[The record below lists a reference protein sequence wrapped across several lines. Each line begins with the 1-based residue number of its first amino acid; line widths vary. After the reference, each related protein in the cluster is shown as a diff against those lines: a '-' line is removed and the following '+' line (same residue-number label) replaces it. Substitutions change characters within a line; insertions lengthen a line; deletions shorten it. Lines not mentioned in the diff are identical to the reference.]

1 MGEARVGHQEGRE
14 RACLLVADVVGGKI
28 EVGEARDLGE
38 ERGVMISSGEYDGRI
53 HVNIV
58 PDVCVVAEVE
68 EREVLA
74 LPLLEYQRES
84 GQVDL
89 TVVEVEVGEAW
100 QDTSLA
106 KGKYVAINVA
116 AAEVETR

>member
-1 MGEARVGHQEGRE
+1 MGEARVGYEEGRE
-14 RACLLVADVVGGKI
+14 RACLLVTDVVGGEI

-38 ERGVMISSGEYDGRI
+38 ERGVRISSGEYTGRI

-74 LPLLEYQRES
+74 SPLLEYLRES
-84 GQVDL
+84 GQVEFA
-89 TVVEVEVGEAW
+89 VVEVEVGEAW
-100 QDTSLA
+100 HDTSLV